1 MFKSQAFKKFTARL
15 AGTIGALLLTKYLN
29 LSINVGLIAFVLIL
43 IIIIFRKDYNEETS
57 NK

>member
-15 AGTIGALLLTKYLN
+15 VGTIGALILTKYLN
-29 LSINVGLIAFVLIL
+29 LSINAELIAFVLIL
-43 IIIIFRKDYNEETS
+43 IIVIFRKDYNEEIS